1 MLGAIVVDKPEGW
14 TSHDVVNRMR
24 RLAGTRSVGHL
35 GTLDPL
41 ATGVLPLLLG
51 DATRLARF
59 HGAAEKV
66 YEAVVRF
73 GFATSS
79 YDREGEPLGPVSP
92 VNFDA
97 AALESALAAF
107 RGKLQQMPP
116 PVSAKKIRGVAAYK
130 MPRAEAQAA
139 LQPVPVEVFELAR
152 LWLADSRAGLRV
164 HCSAGTYVRSIAHDL
179 GVALG
184 CGAHVEQLRRTRS
197 GAFVIE
203 QARTLEE
210 LQFLREEDRF
220 EEALLRP
227 ADLLPEIPS
236 AYVDLDTAGQIRNG
250 RDFRVSP
257 FRQDAGSR
265 FVKALG
271 AQDELLAIGE
281 AVLPNLYHPVVV
293 FPGLR

>member
-24 RLAGTRSVGHL
+24 RLAGTRGVGHL

-59 HGAAEKV
+59 YGAAEKV
-66 YEAVVRF
+66 YEAEVRF

-79 YDREGEPLGPVSP
+79 YDREGEPLGPAVP
-92 VNFDA
+92 VTFDA
-97 AALESALAAF
+97 ADLEAALVPF
-107 RGKLQQMPP
+107 RGRQQQMPP

-130 MPRAEAQAA
+130 MDRAEAQAA
-139 LQPVPVEVFELAR
+139 LQAVPVEVFELAL
-152 LWLADSRAGLRV
+152 LWFAGDRAGLRV

-179 GVALG
+179 GAALG

-203 QARTLEE
+203 QARTLEQ
-210 LQFLREEDRF
+210 LQRLRDEDRF

-227 ADLLPEIPS
+227 ADLLPEIPN
-236 AYVDLDTAGQIRNG
+236 AYVDIDTAGQIRNG

-265 FVKALG
+265 LVKALSG
-271 AQDELLAIGE
+271 EDELLAIGE

>member
-59 HGAAEKV
+59 YGAAEKV
-66 YEAVVRF
+66 YEAVFRF

-92 VNFDA
+92 VSFDA
-97 AALESALAAF
+97 AALEAALADF

-130 MPRAEAQAA
+130 MDRAEAQAA
-139 LQPVPVEVFELAR
+139 LRAVPVEVFELAL
-152 LWLADSRAGLRV
+152 LWFRDGRAGLRI

-197 GAFVIE
+197 GSFLIE
-203 QARTLEE
+203 QARTLEQ
-210 LQFLREEDRF
+210 LQLLRDEDRF
-220 EEALLRP
+220 EAALLRP
-227 ADLLPEIPS
+227 ADLLPEIPN

-257 FRQDAGSR
+257 FRQEAGSR
-265 FVKALG
+265 LVKALG
-271 AQDELLAIGE
+271 GQDELLAIGE